1 MKNLS
6 KIILIVLITFSYTNS
21 YSQDNNNPWQFSFGV
36 HAVDLD
42 ADSQTEFADF
52 FAVDENW
59 NVSSGLSMFTLS
71 KYLGDNLSL
80 GLSGSVNSISNFA
93 DNYEFVNEVSY
104 FAADLM
110 LKYSLAEVL
119 NFEVMEPY
127 VGIGLGNTCMDSES
141 WLTTN
146 GTLGMNYWFSNVL
159 GLTAQVDYKM
169 NMSENGRGST
179 AMLDEGGSM
188 RYSLGFSL
196 KFGGEDKE

>member
-1 MKNLS
+1 MKNLT
-6 KIILIVLITFSYTNS
+6 KLLLIVLITFSYSNT
-21 YSQDNNNPWQFSFGV
+21 YSQDENNPWQFSFGV
-36 HAVDLD
+36 NAVDLD